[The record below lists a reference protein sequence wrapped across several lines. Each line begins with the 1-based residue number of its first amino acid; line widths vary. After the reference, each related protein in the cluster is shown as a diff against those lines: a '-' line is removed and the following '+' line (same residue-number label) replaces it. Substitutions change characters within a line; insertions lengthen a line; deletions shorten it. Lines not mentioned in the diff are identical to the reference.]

1 MGSRKRIYT
10 ERRAAKIK
18 KGLKKLLIVCAVILF
33 FVAIHRLMILVRDSQ
48 YFALK
53 EIHITGTDVLSREY
67 ITKRLSLRT
76 GMSIFA
82 VDIDKLY
89 RALTGEPW
97 IERAKVERKLPGML
111 AISIQE
117 RKGFAVLVSA
127 GERYLFDKNGFVI
140 EKYQGEE
147 HYPLIKGLA
156 KTDFEAGKRIDSEK
170 LDKGLRVLKG
180 IDATDVY
187 SSREIVSVD
196 VSDTERIVAQIGEKT
211 LLKVDGNHIEREM
224 ARLKTVAKL
233 LKREKGRIEYV
244 DLSFNKRVVVKL
256 F

>member
-1 MGSRKRIYT
+1 M
-10 ERRAAKIK
+10 
-18 KGLKKLLIVCAVILF
+18 
-33 FVAIHRLMILVRDSQ
+33 
-48 YFALK
+48 
-53 EIHITGTDVLSREY
+53 
-67 ITKRLSLRT
+67 
-76 GMSIFA
+76 
-82 VDIDKLY
+82 
-89 RALTGEPW
+89 
-97 IERAKVERKLPGML
+97 
-111 AISIQE
+111 
-117 RKGFAVLVSA
+117 
-127 GERYLFDKNGFVI
+127 
-140 EKYQGEE
+140 
-147 HYPLIKGLA
+147 
-156 KTDFEAGKRIDSEK
+156 
-170 LDKGLRVLKG
+170 LKG